1 MFISKKDIT
10 IIQKDRIITH
20 LPYLIEFYKK
30 IQLSL
35 FVACFEDSCKLD
47 SVESFILQERL
58 KDYDFSQ
65 TVCFDYN
72 YALNYNTFYSS
83 KYPRIWEII
92 SKIVQS
98 NTRKR
103 SRVAKRFENM
113 FNKAVNPIYF
123 GTLTFTDKV
132 LDSTSQKTRR
142 VYIRRFLKAISKEYL
157 ANIDFGDLNS
167 REHYHCIFSTSNKEL
182 FKKWK
187 YGFVNVKSVRYSNS
201 DIKRCSKYLVKLI
214 NHCVKGSAG
223 YLISSRNII

>member
-1 MFISKKDIT
+1 MFISRKDIT
-10 IIQKDRIITH
+10 IVQKDRIITH
-20 LPYLIEFYKK
+20 LSYLIEFYKK
-30 IQLSL
+30 IKLSM
-35 FVACFEDSCKLD
+35 FVGCLEDCYKSD
-47 SVESFILQERL
+47 SAESYVFRDNL

-65 TVCFDYN
+65 LVVMGYE
-72 YALNYNTFYSS
+72 YAISYDSFYFS
-83 KYPRIWEII
+83 KYPRIWTMID
-92 SKIVQS
+92 KIVTS

-113 FNKAVNPIYF
+113 FNNAIHPIYF

-142 VYIRRFLKAISKEYL
+142 VYVRRFLKAISKEYL
-157 ANIDFGDLNS
+157 ANIDFGDLNA

-187 YGFVNVKSVRYSNS
+187 YGFVNVKLVRYSKS